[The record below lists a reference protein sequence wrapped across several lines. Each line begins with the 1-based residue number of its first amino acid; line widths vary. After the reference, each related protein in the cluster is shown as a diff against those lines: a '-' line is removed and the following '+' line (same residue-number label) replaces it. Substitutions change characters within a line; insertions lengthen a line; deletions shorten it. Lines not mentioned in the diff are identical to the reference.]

1 MKPLLKIAMA
11 AGFAGFVAN
20 LLIKRLRAKRESPS
34 RAERFDSAAGPEAAY
49 DDSTRQ
55 SAGENVTDINGV
67 ADTNGV
73 GDENKQ
79 RGAQPQDWRGAQN
92 VLE

>member
-1 MKPLLKIAMA
+1 MKPLLKIAMV
-11 AGFAGFVAN
+11 AGLAGVVAK
-20 LLIKRLRAKRESPS
+20 LMIKQWRTNRGSPS
-34 RAERFDSAAGPEAAY
+34 RAERFDTAAEPEAAY

-55 SAGENVTDINGV
+55 PAAEVV

-73 GDENKQ
+73 GDENQQ

-92 VLE
+92 VLDS

>member
-1 MKPLLKIAMA
+1 MKPMLKIAMA

-20 LLIKRLRAKRESPS
+20 MLIKQWRAKRESPN
-34 RAERFDSAAGPEAAY
+34 PEAAY

-55 SAGENVTDINGV
+55 PAAEVV

-73 GDENKQ
+73 GDENSQ
-79 RGAQPQDWRGAQN
+79 RGAQPQEWRGAQN